1 MLNGEVEKISA
12 VMGSEIEKQLE
23 NFTIQIRYND
33 IKSRIKFYNAFPL
46 CVAVVLTLC
55 YLSKF
60 TRYLDQ

>member
-1 MLNGEVEKISA
+1 
-12 VMGSEIEKQLE
+12 MGSEIEKQLE

-46 CVAVVLTLC
+46 CVAVVLALC

>member
-33 IKSRIKFYNAFPL
+33 IKARIQFYRAFPL
-46 CVAVVLTLC
+46 CVAVVLALC